1 MSPLPRP
8 PRRPRRFDLAL
19 MSPPEPGTDKS
30 SPALHRRLRHWC
42 EAGAFGP
49 DWQPLRLAGLAPQP
63 GLDDIACELDG
74 SHALARMSPAAGL
87 AWRLQLLAREGLLAP
102 RRARPQ
108 DPWDCGWWREGA
120 LATAQAFRPR
130 RPTLLMLREPAA
142 APLAA
147 LLATL
152 RANSAGYTRPLRVL
166 LVSASAADGTIPTLA

>member
-1 MSPLPRP
+1 
-8 PRRPRRFDLAL
+8 

-30 SPALHRRLRHWC
+30 SPALHHRLRHWC

-49 DWQPLRLAGLAPQP
+49 DWQPLRLARLALQP

-87 AWRLQLLAREGLLAP
+87 AWRLQLLAREGLLNP

-108 DPWDCGWWREGA
+108 DPWDCGWWREDA
-120 LATAQAFRPR
+120 LAAAQAFRPR

-166 LVSASAADGTIPTLA
+166 LVSASAADETIELLP